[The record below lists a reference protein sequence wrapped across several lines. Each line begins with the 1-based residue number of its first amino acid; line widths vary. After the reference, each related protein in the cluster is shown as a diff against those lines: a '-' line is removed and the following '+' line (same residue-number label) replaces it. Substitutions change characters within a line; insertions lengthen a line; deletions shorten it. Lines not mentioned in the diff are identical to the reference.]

1 MIFKTLA
8 IGVMSGAIAA
18 VVFAMC
24 GNGGRAPG
32 PSKPTPAVKGDVADD
47 PAGTKK
53 PVERS
58 GTTISDTAQSQAV
71 NDSEKIYDFAK
82 NLSGAHLRSGGLLV
96 DFGTPAR
103 HKYTLGDWK
112 TGWRGDYD
120 EGGTTFSYLSG
131 ATGRIYFDASK
142 SEVGGGTV
150 TVRARAVGSTSG
162 RVYLNGKQIGTMKL
176 DSKDDFGHSAIEFAT
191 GIKKGRN
198 ELMLRFNTRRP
209 AHDGKGAALAV
220 DYIRITPVDS
230 GSGPSASS
238 FDAVI
243 YPDRT
248 GKEPGILLGRGE
260 SVTYNIP
267 VPKGAVIR
275 GKVRSHLVDG
285 TAKLSVTARGDD
297 GEEIPLAN
305 LEAGKRSTSMVVSL
319 AGHAGKVVAITFEA
333 TAGEVVISGAGLYS
347 AKRKADTA
355 PGAMTAKNVMIV
367 LIDTLRADHLALY
380 NNNTRVQ
387 TAFMNKIGA
396 ESMVFNRALV
406 QENWTKPSVATL
418 LTGLFPETHRT
429 KTEKNKIPRTVKLI
443 SEHFRELGFTT
454 AAFIANGYVS
464 GKFGFEKGW
473 DTWRNYVREGKA
485 NRAQF
490 VARDTIAWLESRP
503 RDKPF
508 LLYVHTIDPHV
519 PYIPPKEFRALY
531 DDEPYNGVVTPRGT
545 AKLLEGI
552 KKGSVKLSQRDKYRL
567 EALYDGEISYHD
579 DHFARIY
586 QAMADQGLLENT
598 LIVVTSDHGEE
609 FFEHGSVGHGHSMYE
624 EMLHVPLLM
633 RLPGASGHEGKA
645 RSDAEVGLVDVFPT
659 VCELTGVEAPG
670 DVEGRS
676 LVPLLNGVAGD
687 RWPGVSFSD
696 FLYGQ
701 RAVRMGRYKL
711 IYRGLSTTLFD
722 LETDPA
728 ETTDLS
734 DEMPITLAALH
745 EQLGIHQG
753 RFVDTGSVGG
763 ADDVPKT
770 VDRARAPAS
779 KKKHKKEDTVIDPE
793 TRKQLE
799 ALGYIG
805 D

>member
-1 MIFKTLA
+1 MIFRTLA

-18 VVFAMC
+18 VVFVMC

-32 PSKPTPAVKGDVADD
+32 PSKPTPSVKTEVADD
-47 PAGTKK
+47 LAGPQR
-53 PVERS
+53 PVRPS
-58 GTTISDTAQSQAV
+58 GEKASD
-71 NDSEKIYDFAK
+71 EKIYDFAN

-120 EGGTTFSYLSG
+120 DGGTTFSYLSG

-162 RVYLNGKQIGTMKL
+162 RVYLNGKQIGTMSL
-176 DSKDDFGHSAIEFAT
+176 ASKDEFGHSAIEFAT

-230 GSGPSASS
+230 GNGPAAST

-248 GKEPGILLGRGE
+248 GREPGILLGRGE
-260 SVTYNIP
+260 SITYNIP
-267 VPKGAVIR
+267 VPKGAMIR
-275 GKVRSHLVDG
+275 GLVRANGVDG
-285 TAKLSVTARGDD
+285 AAKLLVSVRGDN

-305 LEAGKRSTSMVVSL
+305 LDAGKRSTSMAVNL
-319 AGHAGKVVAITFEA
+319 AENAGKVVAITFEA
-333 TAGEVVISGAGLYS
+333 AQGEVVMIGAGLY
-347 AKRKADTA
+347 AGKRKGDTA
-355 PGAMTAKNVMIV
+355 PGAISAKNVMIV

-396 ESMVFNRALV
+396 ESMVFDRALV

-429 KTEKNKIPRTVKLI
+429 KTEKNKLPRTVTLI
-443 SEHFRELGFTT
+443 SEHFRKLGFAT

-473 DTWRNYVREGKA
+473 DTWINYVREGKA
-485 NRAQF
+485 NRAKF

-503 RDKPF
+503 KDRPF

-519 PYIPPKEFRALY
+519 PYIPPREFRALY

-579 DHFARIY
+579 EHFERIY
-586 QAMADQGLLENT
+586 QAMSDQGLLEDT

-659 VCELTGVEAPG
+659 VCELTGVEIPG

-676 LVPLLNGVAGD
+676 LVPLLKGVAGD

-734 DEMPITLAALH
+734 DEMPITLAALR

-763 ADDVPKT
+763 AGNVPKT
-770 VDRARAPAS
+770 VDQARAPVS